1 MTMLEL
7 KQVSLAYGDHKVLD
21 QIDLTAKKGEIIGL
35 VAPNGTGKTT
45 LFHVMANFL
54 KPDAGTVVIDGKHEY
69 KSEKDELKI
78 HKQLISFPEQHH
90 LFEDLSGRDHIKLYA
105 NLWKGTA
112 KHVQEIIDDLNMNHY
127 VKRKVSTYSMGMRQR
142 LCFAMLVAADTPIM
156 IMDEIMNGLDV
167 ENVNLLSKHLIEMKK
182 AGKLIFIAS
191 HLLANLDVYADRVLY
206 LKDGRFIHEQN
217 MHAGSDDDYVKVE
230 LTKDQYEEL
239 KAEHPLPKGYQF
251 IAGHLLCIP
260 LQGMDVKEQ
269 TKWITMILEKGYS
282 NVLIGSLGTVDF
294 YEKYYHEKQ

>member
-7 KQVSLAYGDHKVLD
+7 KQISLAYGDHQVLD
-21 QIDLTAKKGEIIGL
+21 RINLSARKGEIIGL

-54 KPDAGTVVIDGKHEY
+54 KPDAGTVIIDGKHQY
-69 KSEKDELKI
+69 KTEKDELNI

-90 LFEDLSGRDHIKLYA
+90 LFEELSGKDHIKLYA
-105 NLWKGTA
+105 NLWKGTT
-112 KHVQEIIDDLNMNHY
+112 KHVQKVIDDLNMNHY
-127 VKRKVSTYSMGMRQR
+127 VRRKVSTYSMGMRQR

-167 ENVNLLSKHLIEMKK
+167 ENVSLLSNHLIEMKK

-191 HLLANLDVYADRVLY
+191 HLLENLDVYADRVLY
-206 LKDGRFIHEQN
+206 LKDGHFIHEQ
-217 MHAGSDDDYVKVE
+217 HLHEGAQDDYVKVSLSE
-230 LTKDQYEEL
+230 KQYEEL
-239 KAEHPLPKGYQF
+239 QARFPLPEAHQF
-251 IAGHLLCIP
+251 IAKHLLCIP
-260 LQGMDVKEQ
+260 LRGMDMKEQ
-269 TKWITMILEKGYS
+269 TNWITTILEKGYS
-282 NVLIGSLGTVDF
+282 NVSIGPLGTVDI